1 MCNRKVAHLLNN
13 KLRMKKKAYISP
25 NSISIEI
32 VSTSMLCG
40 SKTKIGSTNENVD
53 NSDKSNSCRWSSSLW
68 GELNKEESEE

>member
-25 NSISIEI
+25 NSISIAT
-32 VSTSMLCG
+32 VSTSMLCE
-40 SKTKIGSTNENVD
+40 STIEIGSTDENVD

>member
-25 NSISIEI
+25 NSIFIAT

-40 SKTKIGSTNENVD
+40 SKIEIGSTDENVD
-53 NSDKSNSCRWSSSLW
+53 NSDKSNSCRWSSSSW

>member
-25 NSISIEI
+25 NSIFIAT

-40 SKTKIGSTNENVD
+40 SKIEIGSTDENVD

>member
-25 NSISIEI
+25 NSIFIAT

-40 SKTKIGSTNENVD
+40 SKIEIGSTDENVD
-53 NSDKSNSCRWSSSLW
+53 NSDKSNSCRWSSSLC

>member
-13 KLRMKKKAYISP
+13 KLRMKKKAYISL
-25 NSISIEI
+25 NSISIAT

-40 SKTKIGSTNENVD
+40 STIEIGSTGENVD

-68 GELNKEESEE
+68 GELNKKESEE

>member
-40 SKTKIGSTNENVD
+40 SKIEIGSTDENVD

-68 GELNKEESEE
+68 GELNKKESEE